1 MPSGWCV
8 PAAQWVSA
16 GRFMTFMGGVLV
28 YTTGLTNDTSAAD
41 YSPAGAQ
48 CEQIMRNW
56 INVKTLVEDKSA
68 WDLPLTKAVWR
79 VYFRERR
86 ASKACRRVELEVTL
100 EVGGS
105 KLGVR
110 SRTIRRAASISKWV
124 DLDVTAALQS
134 VWPLHANTSEVI
146 IQTHLRCQACTG
158 RRRNLAFGMVDLRMV
173 APSERESRKDFQPA
187 LALHLRNEASW
198 KSLMDS
204 LELEQARGRTKR
216 SVEDVK
222 KLQASHCRKENYTVQ
237 FENIPYLRD
246 VVVLPRSYDIG
257 RCVGLCRYD
266 IDHKDRPKHFI
277 TNHGVVMS
285 LLQLNPRGWPGSQE
299 PNVTCV
305 PITYK
310 PVQFIIQRTSAV
322 ESVVYRD
329 FAVTECG
336 CR

>member
-1 MPSGWCV
+1 M
-8 PAAQWVSA
+8 
-16 GRFMTFMGGVLV
+16 
-28 YTTGLTNDTSAAD
+28 YTTGLMNDTSAAD
-41 YSPAGAQ
+41 YSPTGGQ
-48 CEQIMRNW
+48 CEQFMRNW
-56 INVKTLVEDKSA
+56 INVETLVVDKAA
-68 WDLPLTKAVWR
+68 WDLPLTKAAWR
-79 VYFRERR
+79 VYLKEKR
-86 ASKACRRVELEVTL
+86 ARKTCRKPELEVTL

-110 SRTIRRAASISKWV
+110 SRTVLGAASSSEWV

-134 VWPLHANTSEVI
+134 VWPLQANTSEVI

-158 RRRNLAFGMVDLRMV
+158 RRRNLPLHMVDLRMI
-173 APSERESRKDFQPA
+173 APSERESRKEFQPA

-204 LELEQARGRTKR
+204 LELEEARGRTKR
-216 SVEDVK
+216 SEEAVK
-222 KLQASHCRKENYTVQ
+222 KLLASHCRKENYTVQ

-246 VVVLPRSYDIG
+246 MVVLPRSYDIG

-266 IDHKDRPKHFI
+266 MNHKDRPAHFI

-285 LLQLNPRGWPGSQE
+285 LLQLESRGWPGSLK

-305 PITYK
+305 PITYR
-310 PVQFIIQRTSAV
+310 PVQFIIQRASAV
-322 ESVVYRD
+322 ESVVYKD

>member
-1 MPSGWCV
+1 M
-8 PAAQWVSA
+8 
-16 GRFMTFMGGVLV
+16 
-28 YTTGLTNDTSAAD
+28 YTTGLLNDTLAAD
-41 YSPAGAQ
+41 YSPTGAQ

-56 INVKTLVEDKSA
+56 INVKTLVEDKAA

-79 VYFRERR
+79 VYLKERR
-86 ASKACRRVELEVTL
+86 ARKACRRAELEVTL

-110 SRTIRRAASISKWV
+110 SRTVLGAKSISEWV

-134 VWPLHANTSEVI
+134 VWPLQANTSEVI
-146 IQTHLRCQACTG
+146 IQTQLRCQACAG
-158 RRRNLAFGMVDLRMV
+158 RRRNLPFRMVDLRMI
-173 APSERESRKDFQPA
+173 APSERESRKEFQPA

-204 LELEQARGRTKR
+204 LELQQARGRTKR
-216 SVEDVK
+216 SEEDVK
-222 KLQASHCRKENYTVQ
+222 KLLASHCRKENYTVQ

-246 VVVLPRSYDIG
+246 MVVLPRSFDIG
-257 RCVGLCRYD
+257 RCVGLCGYD
-266 IDHKDRPKHFI
+266 INPKDRPEHFI

-285 LLQLNPRGWPGSQE
+285 LLQLNSRGWPGSLK

-310 PVQFIIQRTSAV
+310 PVQLIIQRASAV
-322 ESVVYRD
+322 ESVVYKD